1 MWCSTDDSEGGS
13 FVKPSV
19 SNDWKEAAK
28 SELVSG
34 SGDIWMAAIGRERGS
49 SIDSDYLA
57 LV

>member
-34 SGDIWMAAIGRERGS
+34 SGDIWMAFSVIMRGGGGY
-49 SIDSDYLA
+49 I
-57 LV
+57 